1 MADIINK
8 DDSNFLLED
17 FEFNAQSDNDN
28 LKLNYYTLKIGENDM
43 YTAAQFNEF
52 GNLYFEDKNYA
63 NAEYAFEKASEINLY
78 ELPILRIMLI
88 LSFSSENLMKQ

>member
-8 DDSNFLLED
+8 DDSNFLED

-43 YTAAQFNEF
+43 
-52 GNLYFEDKNYA
+52 
-63 NAEYAFEKASEINLY
+63 
-78 ELPILRIMLI
+78 ILQP
-88 LSFSSENLMKQ
+88 NLMNLVICILKKKL